1 MLNRWLEPV
10 GSWILFETGAS
21 SFEVA
26 RQRFKFFAKNQTSM
40 NLNGTKPK
48 IQNVKADSPS
58 ILRVGRQASM
68 EAD

>member
-1 MLNRWLEPV
+1 
-10 GSWILFETGAS
+10 
-21 SFEVA
+21 
-26 RQRFKFFAKNQTSM
+26 M